1 MKSFS
6 GKGGVIIVNGLAI
19 FYYAEIGGSRLE
31 ILWTLGRVSLSI
43 DRTATEQR
51 TT

>member
-1 MKSFS
+1 MKSLS
-6 GKGGVIIVNGLAI
+6 GRLGVVLVNGLAI
-19 FYYAEIGGSRLE
+19 FYYAEIGGGRLE

-51 TT
+51 TS